1 MNETPKALR
10 LHIGIFGRANVGKSS
25 VLNLVTGQDAAI
37 VSPVAGTTTDVV
49 RKSMELLPLG
59 PVTFLDTAGIDDATS
74 LGSLR
79 VERTNEALASSDIAC
94 LVVEA
99 GAWTGY
105 EDDIT
110 KKCAA
115 QKTPVIVIVN
125 KTDLA
130 PPASDWLAGIRAK
143 NPRLVE
149 CSATGAGANPA
160 EREAFMRALK
170 AHLLDAA
177 PDGFLEP
184 PAILGDLLPSGQGV
198 PLAVLIV
205 PIDLQAPKG
214 RLILP
219 QVQAIRDALDSDAA
233 VAVVKERE
241 YRAFLDR
248 LASPPDLVVCD
259 SQIALKM
266 VADTPAGIPATTFSI
281 LFSRFKGDIVR
292 MAEGAA
298 ALATLAPGD
307 RVLVAEACSHHALE
321 DDIGRVKIPR
331 WIRQF
336 TGSGVEIDHVAGR
349 DWPADLAKYR
359 VVIHCGGCTL
369 TRREMLARIE
379 TARASGVPV
388 TNYGMAISVLQGVV
402 DRTLSPFPSAL
413 EAYRRAKG
421 IAAGNPATAND
432 HPATGEHAQASAHL
446 ATGEHADA
454 SSHPTPVS
462 GEPT

>member
-25 VLNLVTGQDAAI
+25 VLNLITGQDAAI

-59 PVTFLDTAGIDDATS
+59 PVTFLDTAGVDDATA
-74 LGSLR
+74 LAGLR
-79 VERTNEALASSDIAC
+79 VARTNEALAASDVAC
-94 LVVEA
+94 LVVES
-99 GAWTGY
+99 GAWTEY
-105 EDDIT
+105 EEDIARRCET
-110 KKCAA
+110 

-125 KTDLA
+125 KSDLVS
-130 PPASDWLAGIRAK
+130 PAADWLTGIRARH
-143 NPRLVE
+143 PRVIE
-149 CSATGAGANPA
+149 CSATRAGANA
-160 EREAFMRALK
+160 SEREAFMRALK
-170 AHLLDAA
+170 GHLLDAA

-184 PAILGDLLPSGQGV
+184 PAILGDLLPSGQGI

-233 VAVVKERE
+233 VTVVKERE

-248 LASPPDLVVCD
+248 LSAPPDLVVCD

-266 VADTPAGIPATTFSI
+266 VADTPPSIPATTFSI

-298 ALATLAPGD
+298 ALATLSSGD

-388 TNYGMAISVLQGVV
+388 TNYGMAISVLQGVI
-402 DRTLSPFPSAL
+402 DRTLSPFPAAL
-413 EAYRRAKG
+413 EAYNRAKAA
-421 IAAGNPATAND
+421 AAGNPANASERSAPSGHANTF
-432 HPATGEHAQASAHL
+432 PATGAL
-446 ATGEHADA
+446 AATQGA
-454 SSHPTPVS
+454 SS
-462 GEPT
+462 